1 MAASKFELPA
11 RGKISPV
18 ELQKKL
24 PKNADALVVSVFRTQ
39 DSANENGIEILDT
52 DWLSGGQLREV
63 VEGLQTVKATGKAN
77 EITRLPAPKKLGVDV
92 VIAVGLG
99 AQDKLDDEVLRRAAG
114 TVSRAVKDL
123 NSVAVA
129 LSGDRDRLAAIVE
142 GLILGGY
149 AYPGIRGS
157 KDEGATQPDEKKN
170 HADKDPAEFTVLGDP
185 KKDSDVFR
193 LAQVG
198 AESVCLARDF
208 VNVPSSHKFP
218 ESYAEFI
225 RGFAEDAGLKVE
237 ILDEKQ
243 LEKEGFGGILAVG
256 QGSIRPPRLVRLHH
270 SPRKAKKKVALV
282 GKGITF
288 DTGGISLKPGAGMG
302 EMIMDM
308 GGSAAVVAATVAAA
322 KLDLNVELTTTVP
335 LAENMPSG
343 NAIRPGDVITHYGG
357 ITSEILNTDAEGRIV
372 LADAI
377 ARASED
383 KPDYL
388 VETATL
394 TGHQMLALGK
404 KTYGVMGSDELR
416 DRIAELGRRVGEK
429 AWAMAL
435 LEEHE
440 EAIKTPAA
448 DIRNISEDRWGGM
461 QFAGTYLSQF
471 VGEGIE
477 WAHLDIAGP
486 AWAAS
491 ASGYTAQRA
500 TGVPVRTLV
509 AWLDE
514 IAS

>member
-1 MAASKFELPA
+1 MADKKFELPA

-18 ELQKKL
+18 ELSKKA
-24 PKNADALVVSVFRTQ
+24 PKKADALVI
-39 DSANENGIEILDT
+39 GIYFDKEAPEIAET
-52 DWLSGGQLREV
+52 PWLSGSAANEV
-63 VEGLQTVKATGKAN
+63 RDGLKAVKATGKAN
-77 EITRLPAPKKLGVDV
+77 EITRLPAPKKVDADAV
-92 VIAVGLG
+92 VAVGLG
-99 AQDKLDDEVLRRAAG
+99 SKDKLDDEVLRRAAG
-114 TVSRAVKDL
+114 TASRALKDL
-123 NSVAVA
+123 DSVSVA
-129 LSGDRDRLAAIVE
+129 LSDERERLGAIVE

-149 AYPGIRGS
+149 AYPGIRGT
-157 KDEGATQPDEKKN
+157 KDAGVDKPEDKKN
-170 HADKDPAEFTVLGDP
+170 KEDKDPAAFTVLGDP
-185 KKDSDVFR
+185 KKDEDVFR
-193 LAQVG
+193 IAQVG

-218 ESYAEFI
+218 ESYASFI

-237 ILDEKQ
+237 VLDEKQ

-256 QGSIRPPRLVRLHH
+256 QGSVRPPRLVRLHH
-270 SPRKAKKKVALV
+270 HPRKAKQKVALV

-322 KLDLNVELTTTVP
+322 KLDLGVEITTTVP

-404 KTYGVMGSDELR
+404 KTFGVMGSDELR
-416 DRIAELGRRVGEK
+416 DRIAELGRSVGEK

-486 AWAAS
+486 AWASS

-509 AWLDE
+509 AWLNE
-514 IAS
+514 LAA

>member
-1 MAASKFELPA
+1 MADKKFELPA
-11 RGKISPV
+11 RGKISTV
-18 ELQKKL
+18 ELNKKF
-24 PKNADALVVSVFRTQ
+24 PKKSDGLVVGVFH
-39 DSANENGIEILDT
+39 DDNAVEAIET
-52 DWLSGGQLREV
+52 AWLGGSLLREV
-63 VEGLQTVKATGKAN
+63 NDALATVKAKGTAN
-77 EITRLPAPKKLGVDV
+77 EITRLPAPKKLDADV
-92 VIAVGLG
+92 IIAVGLG
-99 AQDKLDDEVLRRAAG
+99 SRDKLDDEVLRRAAG
-114 TVSRAVKDL
+114 SVSRAVKDL
-123 NSVAVA
+123 DSVSVA
-129 LSGDRDRLAAIVE
+129 LSDHREQLAPVVE
-142 GLILGGY
+142 GLILGSY
-149 AYPGIRGS
+149 SYPGIRGS
-157 KDEGATQPDEKKN
+157 KDDGVDKPEDKKN
-170 HADKDPAEFTVLGDP
+170 KSDKDPAAFTMLGDP
-185 KKDSDVFR
+185 KKDAEIFR
-193 LAQVG
+193 FAQVG

-218 ESYAEFI
+218 ESYASFI

-237 ILDEKQ
+237 VLDEKQ

-256 QGSIRPPRLVRLHH
+256 QGSVRPPRLVRLHH
-270 SPRKAKKKVALV
+270 RPRKAKKKVALV

-302 EMIMDM
+302 DMIMDM

-322 KLDLNVELTTTVP
+322 KLDINVELTTTVP

-388 VETATL
+388 VEAATL

-404 KTYGVMGSDELR
+404 QTYGVMGSDELR
-416 DRIAELGRRVGEK
+416 DRIAELGRTVGEK

-435 LEEHE
+435 LEEHA

-471 VGEGIE
+471 VGAGIE

-491 ASGYTAQRA
+491 ASGYTAKRA

-509 AWLDE
+509 AWLNE
-514 IAS
+514 VAS

>member
-1 MAASKFELPA
+1 MADKQFALPA

-18 ELQKKL
+18 ELSKKA
-24 PKNADALVVSVFRTQ
+24 PKKADALVIGIYY
-39 DSANENGIEILDT
+39 DKDAPEIAENA
-52 DWLSGGQLREV
+52 WLSGGPANDVR
-63 VEGLQTVKATGKAN
+63 EGLQAVKATGKAN
-77 EITRLPAPKKLGVDV
+77 EITRLPAPKKVDAGAV
-92 VIAVGLG
+92 VAVGLG
-99 AQDKLDDEVLRRAAG
+99 SKDKLDDEILRRAAG
-114 TVSRAVKDL
+114 TVSRSLKDL
-123 NSVAVA
+123 DSVAVA
-129 LSGDRDRLAAIVE
+129 LSDDRERLGAVVE
-142 GLILGGY
+142 GLIMGGY
-149 AYPGIRGS
+149 AYPGIRGN
-157 KDEGATQPDEKKN
+157 KDDGVDAPEEKKN
-170 HADKDPAEFTVLGDP
+170 KADKDPAEFTVLGDP
-185 KKDSDVFR
+185 KKDEDVFR
-193 LAQVG
+193 IAQVG

-218 ESYAEFI
+218 ESYASFI

-237 ILDEKQ
+237 VLDEKQ

-256 QGSIRPPRLVRLHH
+256 QGSVRPPRLVRLHH

-302 EMIMDM
+302 DMIMDM
-308 GGSAAVVAATVAAA
+308 GGSAAVVAATIAAA
-322 KLDLNVELTTTVP
+322 KLNIGVEITTTVP

-377 ARASED
+377 VRASED

-404 KTYGVMGSDELR
+404 KTFGVMGSDELR
-416 DRIAELGRRVGEK
+416 DRIAELGRGVGEK

-486 AWAAS
+486 AWASS

-509 AWLDE
+509 AWLNE
-514 IAS
+514 LAN